1 MNYTTEEKMKA
12 EIQSSEKT
20 MVIFSADWCGPCK
33 AMNPLLEE
41 AKTQSSRIMKVNVDE
56 NRDLV
61 SKMGIRSIP
70 TTVIFQNGSAVDK
83 KVGAMKSVKEIC
95 SLLV

>member
-1 MNYTTEEKMKA
+1 
-12 EIQSSEKT
+12 
-20 MVIFSADWCGPCK
+20 
-33 AMNPLLEE
+33 LLEE

-56 NRDLV
+56 NRDLA

-83 KVGAMKSVKEIC
+83 KVGAMTSVKEIC